1 MGILLVRHSDAVEGG
16 GDVDDSARW
25 LSQAGRRRA
34 LASAERLLATYCS
47 QGLTFTR
54 FLTSPRVRAVQ
65 TAELYAQVLGFAG
78 SVESLPALSFS
89 EPASRAVE
97 ALRAYQGNV
106 AAFGHMPTIAE
117 IVMRLA
123 GEARPVPMATSE
135 AVFIEGGRLTWRLS
149 PEDGT

>member
-16 GDVDDSARW
+16 GDVDDTARW
-25 LSQAGRRRA
+25 LSLAGRKRA
-34 LASAERLLATYCS
+34 LASAEKLLGK
-47 QGLTFTR
+47 GLTFTR
-54 FLTSPRVRAVQ
+54 FVTSPRVRAVQ

-89 EPASRAVE
+89 EPAARAAE

-123 GEARPVPMATSE
+123 GEARAVAMATSE
-135 AVFIEGGRLTWRLS
+135 AVFIERGRVAWRLS